1 MLGSYFRHFFK
12 FLNALKSAH
21 SITFH
26 ALQMEGLRFMK
37 LLAKLTNYFAII
49 IAASAI
55 EGKCMARPKIVVI
68 DIIRCVCVFS
78 CTLL

>member
-21 SITFH
+21 SWTFH

-55 EGKCMARPKIVVI
+55 EG
-68 DIIRCVCVFS
+68 
-78 CTLL
+78 